1 MRRTRLNVVPPV
13 SKEIALG
20 PVINGAN
27 GVNGAMNGA
36 LNGAKNGSADKMV
49 SLPAQMAATAVA
61 THKLVGEEIVT
72 SVATAPR
79 ETRTQRVKRLQE
91 EARALAREQ
100 IGEFELLL
108 DATTKMATEIAD
120 GGEVYSIG
128 AREICRR
135 LADELPRT
143 LQTLQVI
150 SKKKN

>member
-20 PVINGAN
+20 QVIDG
-27 GVNGAMNGA
+27 
-36 LNGAKNGSADKMV
+36 DKVM
-49 SLPAQMAATAVA
+49 SLPTAVA
-61 THKLVGEEIVT
+61 HKASYADDLPQ
-72 SVATAPR
+72 VAQVR
-79 ETRTQRVKRLQE
+79 ETRTQRVRRLQE

-100 IGEFELLL
+100 IAEFEVLL
-108 DATTKMATEIAD
+108 DATAKAALEIAD

-150 SKKKN
+150 SKKR

>member
-1 MRRTRLNVVPPV
+1 MGLIEMRRTRLNVVPPV

-20 PVINGAN
+20 ANPGPKEIALGQVIDG
-27 GVNGAMNGA
+27 
-36 LNGAKNGSADKMV
+36 DKVM
-49 SLPAQMAATAVA
+49 SLPTPM
-61 THKLVGEEIVT
+61 THKT
-72 SVATAPR
+72 SFPEDMAQVR
-79 ETRTQRVKRLQE
+79 ETRTQRVRRLQE

-100 IGEFELLL
+100 IAEFEVLL
-108 DATTKMATEIAD
+108 DATAKAALEIAD

-150 SKKKN
+150 SKKR

>member
-20 PVINGAN
+20 PVINGDK
-27 GVNGAMNGA
+27 VINGASNGEKVMSLA
-36 LNGAKNGSADKMV
+36 TTQVAHTAITPHKVAV
-49 SLPAQMAATAVA
+49 S
-61 THKLVGEEIVT
+61 EDIVT
-72 SVATAPR
+72 SVGTR
-79 ETRTQRVKRLQE
+79 ETRTQRVRRLQE
-91 EARALAREQ
+91 EARSLAREQ

-108 DATTKMATEIAD
+108 DATAKMALEIAD

>member
-20 PVINGAN
+20 NKDLALGQVIDG
-27 GVNGAMNGA
+27 
-36 LNGAKNGSADKMV
+36 DKVM
-49 SLPAQMAATAVA
+49 SLPTTVAHKPAYIDDVPAT
-61 THKLVGEEIVT
+61 T
-72 SVATAPR
+72 SVR
-79 ETRTQRVKRLQE
+79 ETRTQRVRRLQE

-100 IGEFELLL
+100 IAEFEVLL
-108 DATTKMATEIAD
+108 DATAKAAMEIAD

-150 SKKKN
+150 SKKR

>member
-1 MRRTRLNVVPPV
+1 MNVVPPV

-20 PVINGAN
+20 SKEIALGQVIDG
-27 GVNGAMNGA
+27 
-36 LNGAKNGSADKMV
+36 DKVM
-49 SLPAQMAATAVA
+49 SLPTHV
-61 THKLVGEEIVT
+61 THKANFIDDSTPQV
-72 SVATAPR
+72 R
-79 ETRTQRVKRLQE
+79 ESRTQRVRRLQE

-100 IGEFELLL
+100 IAEFEVLL
-108 DATTKMATEIAD
+108 DATAKAAMEIAD

-150 SKKKN
+150 SKKR

>member
-20 PVINGAN
+20 PVINGVN
-27 GVNGAMNGA
+27 SVNGAMNGSM
-36 LNGAKNGSADKMV
+36 NGSINGGDKMV
-49 SLPAQMAATAVA
+49 SLPAQMAATAMA
-61 THKLVGEEIVT
+61 THKMAGEEIVT

-108 DATTKMATEIAD
+108 DATAKMATEIAD

>member
-20 PVINGAN
+20 PVIAAEKVMKAGKTATVENVTN
-27 GVNGAMNGA
+27 
-36 LNGAKNGSADKMV
+36 
-49 SLPAQMAATAVA
+49 LPTQMTHAAAAAPAPVAHKVKSEEIAVA
-61 THKLVGEEIVT
+61 VP
-72 SVATAPR
+72 PR
-79 ETRTQRVKRLQE
+79 ETRTQRVRRLQE

-108 DATTKMATEIAD
+108 DATAKMALEIAD

-143 LQTLQVI
+143 LQTLHVI
-150 SKKKN
+150 SRKN

>member
-1 MRRTRLNVVPPV
+1 LNVVPPV

-20 PVINGAN
+20 AHPVVKEI
-27 GVNGAMNGA
+27 A
-36 LNGAKNGSADKMV
+36 LGQVIDGDKVM
-49 SLPAQMAATAVA
+49 SLPTPV
-61 THKLVGEEIVT
+61 THKVNFPEDMAQV
-72 SVATAPR
+72 R
-79 ETRTQRVKRLQE
+79 ETRTQRVRRLQE

-100 IGEFELLL
+100 IAEFEVLL
-108 DATTKMATEIAD
+108 DATAKAALEIAD

-150 SKKKN
+150 SKKR

>member
-1 MRRTRLNVVPPV
+1 LNVVPPV

-20 PVINGAN
+20 PIITTEKV
-27 GVNGAMNGA
+27 VKSSAM
-36 LNGAKNGSADKMV
+36 DKENV
-49 SLPAQMAATAVA
+49 TNLPTQMAHAPAASQAPVPHKVKSEDIVAAVP
-61 THKLVGEEIVT
+61 
-72 SVATAPR
+72 PR
-79 ETRTQRVKRLQE
+79 ETRTQRVRRLQE

-108 DATTKMATEIAD
+108 DATAKMALEIAD

-143 LQTLQVI
+143 LQTLHVI
-150 SKKKN
+150 SRKN

>member
-20 PVINGAN
+20 PVIAAEK
-27 GVNGAMNGA
+27 VV
-36 LNGAKNGSADKMV
+36 KNGKAGADKV
-49 SLPAQMAATAVA
+49 TNLPTQMAHAPASAPAPVAHKVKTEEVAV
-61 THKLVGEEIVT
+61 
-72 SVATAPR
+72 SVPPR
-79 ETRTQRVKRLQE
+79 ETRTQRVRRLQE

-108 DATTKMATEIAD
+108 DATAKMALEIAD

-143 LQTLQVI
+143 LQTLHVI
-150 SKKKN
+150 SRKN

>member
-1 MRRTRLNVVPPV
+1 MNVVPPV

-20 PVINGAN
+20 PVITSEKIINGDK
-27 GVNGAMNGA
+27 
-36 LNGAKNGSADKMV
+36 LNGDKVM
-49 SLPAQMAATAVA
+49 SLPTQMA
-61 THKLVGEEIVT
+61 THTVSTPIVHKTPSEEIVPA
-72 SVATAPR
+72 SSR
-79 ETRTQRVKRLQE
+79 GETRTQRVRRLQE

-108 DATTKMATEIAD
+108 DATAKMALEIAD

-143 LQTLQVI
+143 LQTLHVI
-150 SKKKN
+150 SKKN

>member
-1 MRRTRLNVVPPV
+1 MNVVPPV

-20 PVINGAN
+20 PVIAAEK
-27 GVNGAMNGA
+27 VV
-36 LNGAKNGSADKMV
+36 KNGKAATEKV
-49 SLPAQMAATAVA
+49 TNLPTQMAHAPASAPAPVA
-61 THKLVGEEIVT
+61 HKVKSEEIV
-72 SVATAPR
+72 VGGAPR
-79 ETRTQRVKRLQE
+79 ETRTQRVRRLQE

-108 DATTKMATEIAD
+108 DATAKMALEIAD

-143 LQTLQVI
+143 LQTLHVI
-150 SKKKN
+150 SRKN

>member
-20 PVINGAN
+20 QVIDG
-27 GVNGAMNGA
+27 
-36 LNGAKNGSADKMV
+36 DKVM
-49 SLPAQMAATAVA
+49 SLPTQMAHKATYADEQPSQV
-61 THKLVGEEIVT
+61 
-72 SVATAPR
+72 R
-79 ETRTQRVKRLQE
+79 ESRTQRVRRLQE

-100 IGEFELLL
+100 IGEFEVLL
-108 DATTKMATEIAD
+108 DATAKMALEIAD

-150 SKKKN
+150 SKKN